1 MVETKQ
7 GNNVNKVVAVMRE
20 NSGQNMTVYLVNRS
34 SGMYPF
40 VTDGLPAKQNFHVVV
55 WNNDQKGKIGKL
67 SDISTDETGLL
78 KLNLQAQSVVA
89 VTTLDVDISAIP

>member
-1 MVETKQ
+1 
-7 GNNVNKVVAVMRE
+7 
-20 NSGQNMTVYLVNRS
+20 
-34 SGMYPF
+34 
-40 VTDGLPAKQNFHVVV
+40 VV